1 MSASPLPALAPVS
14 SRMPEDELI
23 ARAAAGEG
31 AAFEVLMRRHNR
43 LLYRTARSI
52 LKDDAEAEDAVQDA
66 YLRAWRALPD
76 FRTESKLATWLVRIV
91 ANEALA
97 RLRRT
102 GAAVIPLEAAMTST
116 EPNTQ
121 AALTEAPE
129 RGPEPTLARAQVRAL
144 LETRID
150 LLPEIYRSVFMLRAV
165 EELSVEEVAQ
175 VLALPEATVR
185 TRFFRARS
193 LLREGLAGEID
204 HALGEVFAF
213 DGARCDRIVAKVL
226 ERARAEGLNLD
237 AASAT

>member
-1 MSASPLPALAPVS
+1 MSASPLPTLAPVS

-66 YLRAWRALPD
+66 YLRAWHALPG

-102 GAAVIPLEAAMTST
+102 SAAVIPLEAAMTST
-116 EPNTQ
+116 EPDTQ

-129 RGPEPTLARAQVRAL
+129 RSPESTVARAQVRAL

-175 VLALPEATVR
+175 VLGMPEATVR
-185 TRFFRARS
+185 TRFFRARA